1 MRSVLNLSAAAASL
15 AIGAVIA
22 ATALGGPAR
31 AQDAPSGD
39 AGAGK
44 RLYHADGCY
53 YCHGHSGQ
61 GGALNGPAPVLARTQ
76 MPWEGFQNQ
85 LRHPSNEMP
94 AYADGVMSDKEMADI
109 YAFLQSLPGPA
120 QDAKSMAIFKD

>member
-1 MRSVLNLSAAAASL
+1 MRILILFAAAGLALAAAAS
-15 AIGAVIA
+15 
-22 ATALGGPAR
+22 PAR

-39 AGAGK
+39 AAAGK

-61 GGALNGPAPVLARTQ
+61 GGNLNGPAPVLARTQ

-85 LRHPSNEMP
+85 LRNPANEMP
-94 AYADGVMSDKEMADI
+94 AYAEGVMSDKEMADV

-120 QDAKSMAIFKD
+120 ADAKSRDIFKD